1 MKNKDLYSI
10 MFPDYPDIVD
20 IPQMQAMLGVSRHL
34 AYGLISSG
42 QVAGIKIGKA
52 YRVPKV
58 KIIDYVLSKNDSV
71 IVEGGANG

>member
-1 MKNKDLYSI
+1 MKNKELYSI

-20 IPQMQAMLGVSRHL
+20 NPQMQTMLGVSRHL

-58 KIIDYVLSKNDSV
+58 RIIDYVLSQNES
-71 IVEGGANG
+71 AAM